1 MLTYFSGFIHRKQ
14 DNEGYLSLTVATID
28 EQDMY
33 SLSLL
38 GPDNARLVMYQQHK
52 MYDDLMEANGKLN
65 LGIAERAAAADLAP
79 CVNVR
84 EREQHQHSY
93 P

>member
-28 EQDMY
+28 DQGMY

-38 GPDNARLVMYQQHK
+38 DPDNARLVIYQQHK
-52 MYDDLMEANGKLN
+52 MYDDLMEIFQGDSFDTLDCE
-65 LGIAERAAAADLAP
+65 GAETDT
-79 CVNVR
+79 
-84 EREQHQHSY
+84 
-93 P
+93 